1 MDIYPLPQSP
11 KYRLATTE
19 QFKFLDRDSRYRNRG
34 PTKELIAALDPDG
47 IHVAGWQFIHN
58 DVEYRT
64 RWYVKLK
71 DQTEAVEL
79 WMDNSFEAFDRHT
92 ALVEE

>member
-11 KYRLATTE
+11 KHRLATTE
-19 QFKFLDRDSRYRNRG
+19 QFKALEIDSRDRNRG
-34 PTKELIAALDPDG
+34 PSKELIDKLDPHG
-47 IHVAGWQFIHN
+47 VHLAAWQFIHN

-92 ALVEE
+92 SLVEE